1 MTKEAIIQEMQKER
15 VIAIA
20 RGLSMEQAVGAAKAL
35 YAGGIRFMEV
45 TFDATGKTTDVQT
58 GETIAAIVKALNGRM
73 RVGAGTVMNTTQV
86 EVTRKNG
93 GEFIIS
99 PNMNSEVIKRTNEL
113 GMVSI
118 PGAMTPTEAVC
129 AHHYGA
135 DFVKIFPAGNLGPA
149 YIKAIRAPLSNI
161 RLVATGGISFSNVSE
176 FITAGCVC
184 AGIGGNLVSQKA
196 IEAGDYAALTESAK
210 RTVAAAKT

>member
-35 YAGGIRFMEV
+35 YAGDIRFMEV

-73 RVGAGTVMNTTQV
+73 MVGAGTVMNTTQV
-86 EVTRKNG
+86 EVTRENG

-176 FITAGCVC
+176 FIAAGCVC
-184 AGIGGNLVSQKA
+184 AGIGGNLVSPKA
-196 IEAGDYAALTESAK
+196 IEAGDYAALTETAK